1 MKLQIHIAIDPKE
14 TTPEEIAEIRRQ
26 AVEGIALSVR
36 AAAMDQTPEDSGR
49 LTPNNPSMKE
59 KWRVEENGSL
69 RAKVVNSA
77 SYAKYLLHGNHA
89 NDADGYIHPKGDR
102 PFRFRRRD
110 TGQIVYAWKVRPI
123 DPENISRT
131 VPMPYSFR
139 RDVIEHAMQHGSLH
153 ALDVMSGRE
162 EWRGVLRVRLT
173 QL

>member
-1 MKLQIHIAIDPKE
+1 MRLQIHIAIDPKE
-14 TTPEEIAEIRRQ
+14 TTPEEVAEIRRQ
-26 AVEGIALSVR
+26 AVEGISLSVR
-36 AAAMDQTPEDSGR
+36 NAAREQTPDDGGR
-49 LTPNNPSMKE
+49 LAPNVPNMKE
-59 KWRVEENGSL
+59 KWRVDETGNL
-69 RAKVVNSA
+69 HAKVVNSA
-77 SYAKYLLHGNHA
+77 KYAQYLLHGNHSIES
-89 NDADGYIHPKGDR
+89 DGYIHPKGDH

-139 RDVIEHAMQHGSLH
+139 RDVIEHAMRHGSLH